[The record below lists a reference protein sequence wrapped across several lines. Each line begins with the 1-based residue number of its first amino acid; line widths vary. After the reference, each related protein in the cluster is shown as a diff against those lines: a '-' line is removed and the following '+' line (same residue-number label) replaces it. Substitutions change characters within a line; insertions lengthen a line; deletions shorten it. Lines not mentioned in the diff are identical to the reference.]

1 MLIVLFMM
9 RKTNLIAGILT
20 AALVALG
27 SGMAAAQQGAP
38 DLFAILS
45 ALQQNPAYAG
55 QVLTTQPY
63 YPDPN
68 SQRFLYEVRILK
80 PNDQIVI
87 VYIDPMTGQIVSTG
101 GAGRN

>member
-1 MLIVLFMM
+1 MK
-9 RKTNLIAGILT
+9 RKTSLIAGVLA
-20 AALVALG
+20 AALLALSAG
-27 SGMAAAQQGAP
+27 TAAAQQGNAP

-45 ALQQNPAYAG
+45 ALQRNPAYAG

-80 PNDQIVI
+80 PDDRIVI
-87 VYIDPMTGQIVSTG
+87 VYIDPMNGQIVSVSG
-101 GAGRN
+101 G

>member
-1 MLIVLFMM
+1 MM
-9 RKTNLIAGILT
+9 RMTSHIAGMLT
-20 AALVALG
+20 AALLALG
-27 SGMAAAQQGAP
+27 GGPALAQQGAP

-55 QVLTTQPY
+55 EVLTTQPY

-68 SQRFLYEVRILK
+68 SQRFLYEVRILR

-87 VYIDPMTGQIVSTG
+87 VYIDPMTGQIVSTAG
-101 GAGRN
+101 GGRN